1 MNILFAILFLHGA
14 AHAESCPNLQGK
26 FLACT
31 STLVGDSEAKEF
43 IINQDGNRFTMDS
56 VGRDGLLVAGK
67 EFVADGGIVKTTA
80 STMQASCA
88 GNALV
93 QSEVIFLQGNPFL
106 SFTAKY
112 YLTDEDHL
120 QLDIYMDATASNV
133 LKSIRCIRFR

>member
-1 MNILFAILFLHGA
+1 MSILFAILFLHSA
-14 AHAESCPNLQGK
+14 AQAESCPYLQGN

-43 IINQDGNRFTMDS
+43 LINQDDNRFTIDS
-56 VGRDGLLVAGK
+56 VERDGLFVAGK
-67 EFVADGGIVKTTA
+67 SFVADGGIVKTAA

-93 QSEVIFLQGNPFL
+93 QNEVIFLQGNPFL

-120 QLDIYMDATASNV
+120 QLDVYMDATAIKPT
-133 LKSIRCIRFR
+133 KSIRCIRFR